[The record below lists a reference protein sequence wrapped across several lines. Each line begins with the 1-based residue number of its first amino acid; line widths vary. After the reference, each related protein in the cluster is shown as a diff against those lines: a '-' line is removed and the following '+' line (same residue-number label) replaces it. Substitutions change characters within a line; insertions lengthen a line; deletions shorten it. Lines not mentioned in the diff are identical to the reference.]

1 MKLQFTKMHGAG
13 NDFIVIDAIN
23 QDIAFTPAQWQR
35 LADRRFGIGAD
46 QILVVEKPRLPGCDF
61 RYRIYNNDGGEVEQC
76 GNGARAFV
84 KFVSEKGLSDKAS
97 IRVETMAGIIA
108 PRLELDGSITVD
120 MGAPVLEPALVPF
133 DAAGLDGV
141 AEGNDTLWPLDLA
154 LPGQTA
160 PVLVSVVSMGNPHA
174 VQVVEDVDAQD
185 LEQSGPLIEHHPRF
199 PRRVNAGYLQIIDRH
214 HVKLRVYERGAGETL
229 ACGTGACAAAV
240 AGIIAP
246 RLELDGSITVDMGA
260 PVLEPALVPFDA
272 AGLDGVAQ
280 GTDLLWPLDLALPGH
295 TAPVLVSVVSMGN
308 PHAVQVVDDVDAQD
322 LEVTGPRI
330 EHHPRFPRRVNAGY
344 MQVVDRQHVKLRV
357 YERGAGETLACG
369 TGACAAAVAGI
380 RRGLLDSPVRI
391 SARGGEL
398 SIAWQGPGHPV
409 LMTGPAVT
417 VFEGTIEL

>member
-23 QDIAFTPAQWQR
+23 QDIDFTPAQWQR

-84 KFVSEKGLSDKAS
+84 KFVSEKGLSSKAS

-108 PRLELDGSITVD
+108 PRLEADGSITVD

-133 DAAGLDGV
+133 DAAGLAGV
-141 AEGNDTLWPLDLA
+141 AEGSDTLWPLDLA
-154 LPGQTA
+154 LPDHSS

-199 PRRVNAGYLQIIDRH
+199 PRRVNAGYLQIVDRH

-240 AGIIAP
+240 AGI
-246 RLELDGSITVDMGA
+246 
-260 PVLEPALVPFDA
+260 
-272 AGLDGVAQ
+272 
-280 GTDLLWPLDLALPGH
+280 
-295 TAPVLVSVVSMGN
+295 
-308 PHAVQVVDDVDAQD
+308 
-322 LEVTGPRI
+322 
-330 EHHPRFPRRVNAGY
+330 
-344 MQVVDRQHVKLRV
+344 LRG
-357 YERGAGETLACG
+357 R
-369 TGACAAAVAGI
+369 
-380 RRGLLDSPVRI
+380 LDSPVRI

-398 SIAWQGPGHPV
+398 SIAWQGPGQPV